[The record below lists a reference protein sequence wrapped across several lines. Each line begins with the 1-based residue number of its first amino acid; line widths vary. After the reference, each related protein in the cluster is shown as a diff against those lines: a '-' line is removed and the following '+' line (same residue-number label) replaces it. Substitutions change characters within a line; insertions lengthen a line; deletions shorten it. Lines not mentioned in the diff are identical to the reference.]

1 VTEDDHNPNR
11 PAVRTPA
18 ELNTTVK
25 GDAPSRVYFT
35 EEMKG
40 YVTFGE
46 TDYDRGFRKG
56 KEDNTFLMFH
66 LTITAEDVGRFLAD
80 SRHEASAVGYVR
92 CPALGGDM
100 PVEKGI
106 FNLFVDYRG
115 RLDKRMIY
123 RLYLRNEKEGPLTLS
138 GFKVIQEDPSQD
150 VWADT
155 TTLFTKILRGH
166 VGPEEEAT
174 AEVLATGII
183 HIYHRDFLRQIT
195 TIRVEAPTLHE
206 RTEAWVHFGKAF
218 FGPLWE
224 VYGSRVAGG
233 QTRTIRYPRTEDE
246 NLREIPLY
254 THEGVQNAAHET
266 ITFNTEDDLG
276 LSFERFTRAECDDVV
291 MIAHGLTT
299 STDMFIMPEHY
310 NLVSYLLDNGFTDVW
325 SLDFRMSNRHSYNLI
340 RHRMTLDDIA
350 LFDYPAA
357 IATMRERIGDRR
369 IHVICHCLGSVS
381 FMMSLFGKAVDGIA
395 STIANSVALTPRV
408 PRWSHIKLYVAP
420 AFVEYVLGYPYLN
433 PLWSYDPGLSS
444 GKIFSKVNS
453 RFHRECNVPAC
464 HMLSLMWGSGHPA
477 LYSHENLKEVTHR
490 RGGDL
495 YGGTSMNYYR
505 HVRKMVRAGR
515 AVKYDP
521 SDPKYDR
528 LPDDYL
534 QYAREIETP
543 VLFMTGESN
552 RVFTDSN
559 VYCYQKLEELV
570 PGRHELHLFPNYGHQ
585 DVFMGKN
592 NHIDIFPRL
601 LEFLSKHAEPRPMT
615 RPERREQPV

>member
-1 VTEDDHNPNR
+1 MTEENRNPIR
-11 PAVRTPA
+11 EA
-18 ELNTTVK
+18 TTVEP
-25 GDAPSRVYFT
+25 DVMTQPTSRVYFT

-56 KEDNTFLMFH
+56 KEDDTFLMFH
-66 LTITAEDVGRFLAD
+66 LTITAEDVGRFLTD
-80 SRHEASAVGYVR
+80 PQHEASAVGYVR
-92 CPALGGDM
+92 CPALGDDM
-100 PVEKGI
+100 PVENGI
-106 FNLFVDYRG
+106 FNLFVDYTG

-123 RLYLRNEKEGPLTLS
+123 RLYLNHEEEGPLTLS
-138 GFKVIQEDPSQD
+138 GFKVIQDDPGQD

-155 TTLFTKILRGH
+155 TTLFTRLLRGH

-174 AEVLATGII
+174 AEVFASGII
-183 HIYHRDFLRQIT
+183 HIYHRDFLKQIT
-195 TIRVEAPTLHE
+195 TIRVEAPTLAE
-206 RTEAWVHFGKAF
+206 KSEAWLQFGKAF

-233 QTRTIRYPRTEDE
+233 QTQTIRYPREEDRSP
-246 NLREIPLY
+246 REIPLY
-254 THEGVQNAAHET
+254 THEGVKNAAHET

-325 SLDFRMSNRHSYNLI
+325 SLDYRMSNRHSYNLTH
-340 RHRMTLDDIA
+340 HRMNMDDIA

-369 IHVICHCLGSVS
+369 IHVICHCLGAVS
-381 FMMSLFGKAVDGIA
+381 FTMSLFGKAVDGIA
-395 STIANSVALTPRV
+395 SVIANSAALTPRV
-408 PRWSHIKLYVAP
+408 PAWSHLKLYVAP
-420 AFVEYVLGYPYLN
+420 FFVEYVLGYPYLN
-433 PLWSYDPGLSS
+433 PRWSYDPGLSS
-444 GKIFSKVNS
+444 GKIFSKINS

-477 LYSHENLKEVTHR
+477 LYSHENLADVTHR

-528 LPDDYL
+528 LPNDYF

-543 VLFMTGESN
+543 VLFMTGEEN
-552 RVFTDSN
+552 RVFADSN

-570 PGRHELHLFPNYGHQ
+570 PGRHELHVFPRYGHQ
-585 DVFMGKN
+585 DVFMGKT
-592 NHIDIFPRL
+592 NHVDIFPRL
-601 LEFLSKHAEPRPMT
+601 LKFLDKHSESQ
-615 RPERREQPV
+615 PERQKQPV

>member
-1 VTEDDHNPNR
+1 
-11 PAVRTPA
+11 
-18 ELNTTVK
+18 
-25 GDAPSRVYFT
+25 VYFT

-56 KEDNTFLMFH
+56 KEDDTFLMFH
-66 LTITAEDVGRFLAD
+66 LTITAEDVGRFLVD
-80 SRHEASAVGYVR
+80 PRHEASAVGYVR
-92 CPALGGDM
+92 CPALGEDM

-123 RLYLRNEKEGPLTLS
+123 RLYLRNEKEGPITLS
-138 GFKVIQEDPSQD
+138 GFKVIQEDPGQD

-155 TTLFTKILRGH
+155 TTLFTKLLRGH

-183 HIYHRDFLRQIT
+183 HIYHRDFLKQIT
-195 TIRVEAPTLHE
+195 TIRVEAPTLLE
-206 RTEAWVHFGKAF
+206 RNEACLQFGKAF

-233 QTRTIRYPRTEDE
+233 QTRTIKHPSAEDG

-266 ITFNTEDDLG
+266 ISFNTEDDLG

-325 SLDFRMSNRHSYNLI
+325 SLDFRMSNRHSYNLT
-340 RHRMTLDDIA
+340 RHRMTMDDIA

-381 FMMSLFGKAVDGIA
+381 FTMSLFGKAVDGIA

-408 PRWSHIKLYVAP
+408 PRWSHLKLYAAP
-420 AFVEYVLGYPYLN
+420 PFVEYVLGYPYLN
-433 PLWSYDPGLSS
+433 PLWSYDPGIST
-444 GKIFSKVNS
+444 GKIFSKINS

-477 LYSHENLKEVTHR
+477 LYSHENLLEVTHR

-495 YGGTSMNYYR
+495 YGGSSMNYYR

-521 SDPKYDR
+521 NDPKYGR
-528 LPDDYL
+528 LPDDYF

-543 VLFMTGESN
+543 VLFMTGEAN

-570 PGRHELHLFPNYGHQ
+570 PGRHELHVFPNYGHQ

-592 NHIDIFPRL
+592 NHIDVFPRL
-601 LEFLSKHAEPRPMT
+601 VEFLNKHAEPRPAT